1 MRYLKSFNESSEK
14 EEFGWIEEDN
24 KLQRVLEFRDFN
36 ESLNFI
42 NKLGIICESMN
53 HHPEINW
60 VYNKIKLTLSTH
72 DAGDK
77 ITDLDYQLANE
88 INEILKEI

>member
-1 MRYLKSFNESSEK
+1 
-14 EEFGWIEEDN
+14 
-24 KLQRVLEFRDFN
+24 
-36 ESLNFI
+36 
-42 NKLGIICESMN
+42 MN

-77 ITDLDYQLANE
+77 ITDLDYQLANK

>member
-1 MRYLKSFNESSEK
+1 MRHLKSFNESSEK

-24 KLQRVLEFRDFN
+24 KLQRVLEFKDFN

-42 NKLGIICESMN
+42 NKLGTICESMN

-72 DAGDK
+72 DAGNK

-88 INEILKEI
+88 INEILKKI

>member
-1 MRYLKSFNESSEK
+1 MRHLKTYNESLEK

-24 KLQRVLEFRDFN
+24 KLQRSLEFRDFS
-36 ESLNFI
+36 ESLDFI
-42 NKLGIICESMN
+42 NKLGVICESMN

-88 INEILKEI
+88 INGILENI

>member
-1 MRYLKSFNESSEK
+1 MKHLKKYNESLERK
-14 EEFGWIEEDN
+14 EFGWIEEDN

-36 ESLNFI
+36 ESLDFI
-42 NKLGIICESMN
+42 NKLGVICESMN

-60 VYNKIKLTLSTH
+60 FYNKIKLKLSTH

-88 INEILKEI
+88 INYIIENI